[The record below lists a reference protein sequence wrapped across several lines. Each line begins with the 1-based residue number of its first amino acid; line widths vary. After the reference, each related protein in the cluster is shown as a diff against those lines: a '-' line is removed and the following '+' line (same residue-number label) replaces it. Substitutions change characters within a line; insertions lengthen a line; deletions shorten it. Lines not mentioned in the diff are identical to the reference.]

1 VTETR
6 PERLPQPLTEYFK
19 ATNEHDVAA
28 VLASFAAEAIVED
41 EGGQYLGLAAIRRW
55 IEETVRKY
63 DFTVEV
69 KGTHEADGKTVVT
82 GLVAGTFPGSPVT
95 ITYEFALAHQRI
107 VRLVI
112 R

>member
-1 VTETR
+1 MSA
-6 PERLPQPLTEYFK
+6 PLAQPLTEYFR

-28 VLASFAAEAIVED
+28 VIASFGAEAIVED
-41 EGGQYLGLAAIRRW
+41 EGREHLGLAAIRKW
-55 IEETVRKY
+55 IEETIRKY

-69 KGTHEADGKTVVT
+69 TGAHEADGKTVVT
-82 GLVAGTFPGSPVT
+82 GLVAGTFPGSPVN
-95 ITYEFALAHQRI
+95 ITYEFTLAHQRI

>member
-1 VTETR
+1 MSV
-6 PERLPQPLTEYFK
+6 PLPQPLTEYFR

-41 EGGQYLGLAAIRRW
+41 EGRQYLGLAAIRKW

-82 GLVAGTFPGSPVT
+82 GLVAGTFPGSPVN
-95 ITYEFALAHQRI
+95 ITYEFTLDHLRI

>member
-1 VTETR
+1 MTQ
-6 PERLPQPLTEYFK
+6 LPQPLTEYFR
-19 ATNEHDVAA
+19 ATNEHDVAT
-28 VLASFAAEAIVED
+28 VLASFAAKAIVED
-41 EGGQYLGLAAIRRW
+41 EGKQYLGLVAIQKW

-69 KGTHEADGKTVVT
+69 KGAHEADGMIVVT
-82 GLVAGTFPGSPVT
+82 TLVAGPFPGSPVDM
-95 ITYEFALAHQRI
+95 TYEFTIAHRRI

>member
-1 VTETR
+1 MSAL
-6 PERLPQPLTEYFK
+6 LPQPLKAYFR

-41 EGGQYLGLAAIRRW
+41 EGGEYRGLSAIRKW

-63 DFTVEV
+63 DFAVEV
-69 KGTHEADGKTVVT
+69 SSTHEADGKTVVT

-95 ITYEFALAHQRI
+95 ITYEFTLASQRI

>member
-1 VTETR
+1 MSA
-6 PERLPQPLTEYFK
+6 PLPQPLTEYFR

-28 VLASFAAEAIVED
+28 ALASFASEAIVKD
-41 EGGQYLGLAAIRRW
+41 EGRQYRGPAAIRKW
-55 IEETVRKY
+55 IEATIRKY

-69 KGTHEADGKTVVT
+69 KGAHEADGKIVVAT
-82 GLVAGTFPGSPVT
+82 LVAGPFPGSPVDMS
-95 ITYEFALAHQRI
+95 YEFTLAHQRI